1 MTPTRPAEHSCAL
14 TLELMMDP
22 VIVADGNTYER
33 QAIEAWLQDN
43 DTSPVHGTKLATKH
57 LFP

>member
-1 MTPTRPAEHSCAL
+1 M
-14 TLELMMDP
+14 LELMMDP
-22 VIVADGNTYER
+22 VIAADGNTYER

-43 DTSPVHGTKLATKH
+43 DTSPVHGTKLATKR